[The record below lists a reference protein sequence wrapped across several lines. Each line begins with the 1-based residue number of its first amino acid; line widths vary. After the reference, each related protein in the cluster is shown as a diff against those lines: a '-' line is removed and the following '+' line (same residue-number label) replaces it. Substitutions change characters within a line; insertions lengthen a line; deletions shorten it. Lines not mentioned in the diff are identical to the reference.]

1 MKNDSSIINM
11 MYKTRYMQNICKTA
25 FSVVAISILVSCG
38 SATGSKDKGIEA
50 KKVQLE
56 KMKAEQKALGGKIA
70 ALEEEIIKMDPSQRK
85 ENAKLVALSVL
96 ETGNFTHYIDLQG
109 RVDANNVAYVAPRG
123 QGGLVK
129 AVYVKQ
135 GDPVKK
141 GQLLLKLDD
150 AMAQKQLDQ
159 LNVQLA
165 YAKDILQRQQNLWNE
180 HIGTEVQLLSAKN
193 NVEAIEKQIAT
204 AKEQSS
210 FSNVY
215 AEMSGVAETVNI
227 KVGEFFQ
234 GGPQIRIVNTSD
246 LKIVAQV
253 PENYIEK
260 VGIGSTMQVKF
271 PEAGDKTITA
281 KISVAGKLIDP
292 NSRSFYVEAKLPADR
307 SLRPNQIALVKIQ
320 DYTAKDVIT
329 IPVNTLQNDDKGK
342 FVMMAVKEN
351 DKWAARKVPVVIGQ
365 LYGDKV
371 EVQSGL
377 QAGDQLISDGFQGLY
392 DGQLIT
398 TN

>member
-1 MKNDSSIINM
+1 
-11 MYKTRYMQNICKTA
+11 MQNVFKTA
-25 FSVVAISILVSCG
+25 LAVTAIAFLASCASTSDRANKDVA
-38 SATGSKDKGIEA
+38 A
-50 KKVQLE
+50 KKAQLE
-56 KMKAEQKALGGKIA
+56 KMKTDQRALSEKIT
-70 ALEEEIIKMDPSQRK
+70 ALEEEIIKLDPSQKK
-85 ENAKLVALSVL
+85 ENARLVAIAPL
-96 ETGNFTHYIDLQG
+96 ETGSFTHYIDLQG

-123 QGGLVK
+123 QGGMVK

-135 GDPVKK
+135 GDVVKK

-150 AMAQKQLDQ
+150 AMARKQLDQ
-159 LNVQLA
+159 LNVQLD

-180 HIGTEVQLLSAKN
+180 NIGTEVQLLGAKN
-193 NVEAIEKQIAT
+193 NVESIEKQIAT

-215 AEMSGVAETVNI
+215 AEMAGVAETVNI

-234 GGPQIRIVNTSD
+234 GGNQIRIVNTND
-246 LKIVAQV
+246 LKIVTQV

-260 VGIGSTMQVKF
+260 VGVGSTMLVHF
-271 PEAGDKTITA
+271 PEAGNQTITTRV
-281 KISVAGKLIDP
+281 SVAGKLIDP
-292 NSRSFYVEAKLPADR
+292 NSRSFYVEARLPVSK

-320 DYTAKDVIT
+320 DYTAKDVISV
-329 IPVNTLQNDDKGK
+329 PVNTLQNDDKGK

-351 DKWAARKVPVVIGQ
+351 DKWVAHKTPVVIGQ

-377 QAGDQLISDGFQGLY
+377 KAGDQLITDGFQGLY
-392 DGQLIT
+392 EGQLLT

>member
-1 MKNDSSIINM
+1 MT
-11 MYKTRYMQNICKTA
+11 YKTRYMQNVFKTA
-25 FSVVAISILVSCG
+25 LAVAAIAFLASCG
-38 SATGSKDKGIEA
+38 STTDHENKGIAA
-50 KKVQLE
+50 KKAQLE
-56 KMKAEQKALGGKIA
+56 KMKTEQRALSEKIT
-70 ALEEEIIKMDPSQRK
+70 ALEEDIIKLDPSQKK
-85 ENAKLVALSVL
+85 ENAKLVAIAPLK
-96 ETGNFTHYIDLQG
+96 TGNFTHYIDLQG

-129 AVYVKQ
+129 AIYVKQ
-135 GDPVKK
+135 GDQVKT

-180 HIGTEVQLLSAKN
+180 RIGTEVQLLSAKN
-193 NVEAIEKQIAT
+193 NVESIEKQIAT

-215 AEMSGVAETVNI
+215 AEMTGVAETVNI

-234 GGPQIRIVNTSD
+234 GGTQIRIVNTND
-246 LKIVAQV
+246 LKIVTQV

-260 VGIGSTMQVKF
+260 VGVGSTILVNF
-271 PEAGDKTITA
+271 PEAGDKVITTRV
-281 KISVAGKLIDP
+281 SVAGKLIDP
-292 NSRSFYVEAKLPADR
+292 NSRSFYVEAKLPVSK

-329 IPVNTLQNDDKGK
+329 IPVNALQNDDKGK

-351 DKWAARKVPVVIGQ
+351 DKWIAHKTPVVIGQ

-377 QAGDQLISDGFQGLY
+377 KAGDQLITDGFQGLY
-392 DGQLIT
+392 EGQTLIT
-398 TN
+398 N